1 MFAPGV
7 FARGVDISLKTILI
21 FIDTHL
27 TDLLCMRGRGKPF
40 QSANLRFSGTG
51 PLSMRIHTSIISSAL
66 AHGAIMAVLMLGTW
80 EIATIESE
88 SSAFQEFVDHTHHV
102 AIAIPTPPKEE
113 PVAPEPEPEP
123 ELIEL
128 AATETSERETPRE
141 EDDKRG
147 VEAPEK
153 IEEEPEKEAISVP
166 PEEPE
171 PEKEEP
177 EQIEPPA
184 EKTIKSVIATTDPSD
199 TSTKAKVEEVAE
211 NDKPIL
217 DTAGASAY
225 PKAAKPSKHS
235 TRVGGAAQGTS
246 DLGKKPGP
254 GIGGGIDRDGLVR
267 AYQKKVYKLVKSNTA
282 PPRAARRAR
291 LEGTA
296 YVLVTFDERGQILS
310 VRLRKSSGHKI
321 LDDDALAT
329 VKKLRA
335 LPQPQI

>member
-1 MFAPGV
+1 
-7 FARGVDISLKTILI
+7 
-21 FIDTHL
+21 
-27 TDLLCMRGRGKPF
+27 
-40 QSANLRFSGTG
+40 
-51 PLSMRIHTSIISSAL
+51 MRIHTSIISSAL

-88 SSAFQEFVDHTHHV
+88 SAVFQEFVDHTHHV

-113 PVAPEPEPEP
+113 PVVP

-128 AATETSERETPRE
+128 ATSETSEREAPRE
-141 EDDKRG
+141 EDEKRG
-147 VEAPEK
+147 VEAPENV
-153 IEEEPEKEAISVP
+153 EEEPEKEELPVP
-166 PEEPE
+166 PKEEPE
-171 PEKEEP
+171 PEKEP
-177 EQIEPPA
+177 EQIDPPA
-184 EKTIKSVIATTDPSD
+184 DKPDKTIKPVIATTDPSD
-199 TSTKAKVEEVAE
+199 TSTKAQVEEVAE

-217 DTAGASAY
+217 DTAGASAS
-225 PKAAKPSKHS
+225 PRAAKPAQPS
-235 TRVGGAAQGTS
+235 TRVGAAAKGTS

-321 LDDDALAT
+321 LDEDALAT
-329 VKKLRA
+329 VKKLRS
-335 LPQPQI
+335 LPQPPGELGWTKKSLTIPIRYKRS